1 MTSDGTD
8 ALPGAAAPGRPAAGG
23 PGESR
28 NARSRMDTMSAAKRA
43 LLAKRLAGRR
53 PVDEDAVKP
62 VPRDGQLPLSPAQHR
77 LWFMDQLNPGG
88 TMFNVSMALRFEGA
102 LRPDV
107 LERALREVVHRHESL
122 RTVFP
127 SVGDGPVQRILPDL
141 DVDLTPVTLPAPAA
155 GAVEDGLRQALI
167 AEASKPFSLEHGPLA
182 RATLFRV
189 AAEDHVLQLVVHH
202 SVCDGWSMS
211 LVVDELLA
219 LYRSG
224 ASGAAAQLK
233 ALPLQYADYAAWEA
247 GPERSAR
254 LADGLAFWRRTLDG
268 AVPVIE
274 LPFDRP
280 RPAVQ
285 SFRGA
290 RHHFSLPAGV
300 WPRVREIAADEHAT
314 PFMVLL
320 AGFAALLSRYTS
332 HDEVTALTPV
342 ANRPRAEL
350 ESLVGFFANSLALRV
365 DTSGEPDFREL
376 VGRVRDLTQEALE
389 HGEVPFDRVVEVVD
403 PARDPSHTPIS
414 QVLFAL
420 VQDPELDVTADGVR
434 VSVVEHHTPTAKYD
448 LSLEVWPGSDD
459 VLHGVFEYAT
469 DLFDAATV
477 ARIGTHLGILL
488 GALTEDPGTR
498 IGEAPLLADAEL
510 RELVVDRNRTDDPA
524 LGNRPAHE
532 LFEEQAGRTP
542 DAIALVADERRL
554 TFAELNTLADRLAH
568 RLRSEGVG
576 PEERVALFLERGVDL
591 VVAVLAT
598 LKAGG
603 VYVPLDTTD
612 PAERV
617 AYMLTDSDAR
627 VVVTDVRRAA
637 ALPAGTARVLIAQ
650 EALATPAPADAPAHP
665 APHPDNAAYVIYTS
679 GSTGRP
685 KGVVVTHR
693 GLGNYLQWSVRAYRV
708 ADGGGAPLVSSLR
721 FDLSVTTLFCPLL
734 AGTPVVLVK
743 EGQELDRL
751 SGILGRDLDH
761 GLLKLTPAHLDALDK
776 SLPPAEIEADGY
788 LVVGGESLH
797 GSTVAAWRK
806 RAPGLRVVNEYGPT
820 ETVVGCC
827 VYEVAE
833 GTDLSGTV
841 PIGRPIANTRL
852 YVLDTNLKPVA
863 RGAVG
868 ELFIGGAGVAR
879 GYWNRPDLTA
889 ERFVPD
895 PFAPEPG
902 GRLYRTGD
910 LVRMRPDG
918 ELECLGR
925 VDTQVKVR
933 GYRVELEE
941 IEAALTRLAAVREAV
956 VLLREDRPGE
966 RRLAAYVTPA
976 SDGAAR
982 CAEEELRAEL
992 SACLPDYMVPDHFVV
1007 LEALPLA
1014 LSGKVDRRALPQPDT
1029 GTPGATTNLP
1039 ATPLEQVIAEIW
1051 ADVLGVTPIGRDA
1064 NFNALGG
1071 HSLLTVQA
1079 AARLRKAL
1087 DMDLPL
1093 SVFLQAQSLADL
1105 AERIEALGGRAPRP
1119 GLVTAPRT
1127 GPIPLSYA
1135 QGRLYFMSR
1144 LAEGSSFYNVPI
1156 ALRFDGTFRP
1166 DAFRAA
1172 FAALWGRHEGLRVHF
1187 PSPDGD
1193 PVQQFLPAEDV
1204 PFEEA
1209 DLTGVAVSEARVDAI
1224 VQEEAGRPFDLS
1236 RGPLLRGRLLRLAPD
1251 AHLALLTL
1259 HHAVSDGWSVSIVLD
1274 ELMAL
1279 YRAFAADRPSPLA
1292 PLPHTYVDYTVWQ
1305 RSWLDEETLGTQL
1318 GYWKQQL
1325 TGAPMLDLPTDRPR
1339 PAVQSYRGARHEVA
1353 WPREL
1358 SDAVAELARRE
1369 GVSLFMALLAGFDV
1383 LMARVSGRD
1392 DVTVGTPI
1400 ANRTMTELESIVGF
1414 FANTLALRVDLA
1426 GNPTFTEVLGR
1437 VKETA
1442 DGAYAHQDVPFDM
1455 VVDAVAPQR
1464 SLSHSPL
1471 FQVRFALQNMPGGL
1485 PGAGEGLTLT
1495 EIESEQVT
1503 ARFDLVVD
1511 LWETEDGLQGHAE
1524 YSTDLFD
1531 AETVAR
1537 LMRRYEAL
1545 LGRLVADP
1553 AQRILDT
1560 DLLLPGEH
1568 AELDTLAGTA
1578 AHADA
1583 DGPTFLERFREQVA
1597 RRPEEPAV
1605 TCGATTLSYGDLG
1618 RRSEQLARVLRG
1630 NGVGPETSVAV
1641 YLDRGT
1647 DLVVAVLAVLEAGG
1661 AYLPLDRAY
1670 PRERVAEIV
1679 SDARPALVLTSRA
1692 LEAQA
1697 PPAPGGLLCLED
1709 AGSAAAGDLPP
1720 AQSLA
1725 PDRPAYVV
1733 HTSGTKGK
1741 PKGVVLTHTGLN
1753 AYVHALP
1760 RALDLPEHPVV
1771 LHTASF
1777 AFSSSVRQLMV
1788 PLAHGGRVV
1797 LATRE
1802 QLASPDELLAYA
1814 ARNGVQVLDLVP
1826 SYLRVVAPA
1835 LDRQDWRPELVL
1847 TASEP
1852 LLHDLPE
1859 AIRSGSGGG
1868 SGPRLVNM
1876 YGQTETTGI
1885 VATTPVAVE
1894 RAGRGAVVP
1903 LGRPLDG
1910 MRVHIVDAD
1919 LRRVPPGQPG
1929 EIAVGGP
1936 GLARGYLGDPEL
1948 TAERFVPDPY
1958 GPAGGRL
1965 YRTGDRGRFL
1975 PGGELEFLGRIGD
1988 QVKIRGHRVE
1998 PGEVASELAALD
2010 GVRECAVLCAEDA
2023 ADERRL
2029 VGYVALVP
2037 GTGTTAAALRA
2048 GLQQKLPDYMIP
2060 TIVTVGSL
2068 PRLSN
2073 GKVDRVA
2080 LLATEA
2086 TPVQTRTTPAAGA
2099 PRLATD
2105 DPGYLDRVVELVSIW
2120 KDVLRLPKV
2129 GTKDDF
2135 FELGGDSLHAIRV
2148 VDRARK
2154 AGIAITPAQFIA
2166 NPTIA
2171 GLAAVAG
2178 EPEAPGTRH
2187 RGTLAGIWKE
2197 VLRLPE
2203 VGDDDDFFEL
2213 GGDSLHAIRV
2223 VDRARKAGIAITP
2236 AQFIA
2241 NPTIAGLAAVAG
2253 EHTEPGDAPA
2263 ETGAVPL
2270 VPSNLAFQERDF
2282 ADKHLYTHIF
2292 MFDAL
2297 ERLDPQLMERA
2308 VAAVATHHD
2317 SLRISFPKEG
2327 GAYRVKVHERFDQP
2341 LFTFVDLSAL
2351 DPAAQDVAFRRLD
2364 ATLHRKVDF
2373 EHGPL
2378 LHFALVRFGAGRAD
2392 RLVAIVHHQLMDN
2405 SSWGVLTED
2414 LQAAYLAL
2422 ADGSEPE
2429 LTPLTAS
2436 FAQWA
2441 RSLDALA
2448 HSAELEKDAAYWS
2461 DLAAKPVPHWP
2472 LDHQG
2477 GVDDMASED
2486 SVLVTL
2492 SGADTALLRRLI
2504 RRDYGL
2510 TLNDLLLAAVLK
2522 GFAEWTGQNSVLVD
2536 LVSRGRELGGEDLDL
2551 SRAIGRFSMTSPRLL
2566 DLPAAPGT
2574 RALLDSVAEQLRA
2587 VPRGGLGFGLLRYT
2601 GARPDVAKALAPL
2614 GKPDILVNNWG
2625 EVGTFTDDSP
2635 LLGAPIE
2642 DAWPAPGLQRMH
2654 RLIVDGRVYDGALRL
2669 GFRFSRNLNDR
2680 DNIAKLAALVEDV
2693 LRDMAHGAES

>member
-1 MTSDGTD
+1 MNFDGTD
-8 ALPGAAAPGRPAAGG
+8 AVRRTAADGQQEAGVPGGQG
-23 PGESR
+23 ST
-28 NARSRMDTMSAAKRA
+28 RSRLDTMSPAKRA
-43 LLAKRLAGRR
+43 LLAKRITGRR
-53 PVDEDAVKP
+53 RADEDAIRP
-62 VPRDGQLPLSPAQHR
+62 VPRDGQLPLSYAQRR
-77 LWFMDQLNPGG
+77 LWFMEQLNPGG
-88 TMFNVSMALRFEGA
+88 TMFNVSVALRFEGA

-107 LERALREVVHRHESL
+107 LERSIREVFRRHESL
-122 RTVFP
+122 RTAFP

-141 DVDLTPVTLPAPAA
+141 DVDLTPVPLPAPTA
-155 GAVEDGLRQALI
+155 GSHEDALREVLV
-167 AEASKPFSLEHGPLA
+167 AEASRPFSLEHGPLA
-182 RATLFRV
+182 RATVFR
-189 AAEDHVLQLVVHH
+189 AGAEDHVLLLVVHH

-211 LVVDELLA
+211 IVIDELLA
-219 LYRSG
+219 LYAGRAKG
-224 ASGAAAQLK
+224 VEAGLK
-233 ALPLQYADYAAWEA
+233 PLSLQYADYAAWEA
-247 GPERSAR
+247 GPERTAQ
-254 LADGLAFWRRTLDG
+254 LDEGLAFWRRSLAG

-280 RPAVQ
+280 RPPVQ

-290 RHHFSLPAGV
+290 RHRFSLPAGI
-300 WPRVREIAADEHAT
+300 WSRVKEIAADEHAT

-332 HDEVTALTPV
+332 HDEVTAVTPV

-365 DTSGEPDFREL
+365 DTSGEPDFRDL
-376 VGRVRDLTQEALE
+376 VGRVRDLTQEALA
-389 HGEVPFDRVVEVVD
+389 HGEVPFDRVVEAVD
-403 PARDPSHTPIS
+403 PARDLSHTPIA

-420 VQDPELDVTADGVR
+420 VQDPALDVALDSMN
-434 VSVVEHHTPTAKYD
+434 VSVVEHHTATAKYD
-448 LSLEVWPGSDD
+448 LSLEVWPGADD

-469 DLFDAATV
+469 DLFDEATV

-488 GALTEDPGTR
+488 GALTEAPGTR
-498 IGEAPLLADAEL
+498 IGAAPLLAEGEL
-510 RELVVDRNRTDDPA
+510 QELLVDRNRTEDPT
-524 LGNRPAHE
+524 LGDRPVHE
-532 LFEEQAGRTP
+532 LFEHQAARTP
-542 DAIALVADERRL
+542 DAIALVTDEQRL

-568 RLRSEGVG
+568 RLRCEGVG
-576 PEERVALFLERGVDL
+576 PEERVALFLERSVDL

-598 LKAGG
+598 LKTGG
-603 VYVPLDTTD
+603 AYVPLDTSD
-612 PAERV
+612 PAERI
-617 AYMLTDSDAR
+617 AYMLADADAR
-627 VVVTDVRRAA
+627 VVVTDTCRVA
-637 ALPAGTARVLIAQ
+637 ALPQSGAHVLIAR
-650 EALATPAPADAPAHP
+650 EATGTPVPAGAPAHP
-665 APHPDNAAYVIYTS
+665 RSHPDNVAYVIYTS

-693 GLGNYLQWSVRAYRV
+693 GLGNYLEWSVRAYRV
-708 ADGGGAPLVSSLR
+708 ADGGGAPLVSPLR

-734 AGTPVVLVK
+734 AGRPLVLVA

-751 SGILGRDLDH
+751 SGMFGRDLDH
-761 GLLKLTPAHLDALDK
+761 GLVKLTPAHLDALDK
-776 SLPPAEIEADGY
+776 SVPPVEIEADGY

-797 GSTVAAWRK
+797 GGTVAAWRK

-827 VYEVAE
+827 VYEVDE
-833 GTDLSGTV
+833 HTDLSGTV

-895 PFAPEPG
+895 PFAAEPG
-902 GRLYRTGD
+902 ERLYRTGD
-910 LVRMRPDG
+910 LVRIRPDG

-976 SDGAAR
+976 NDGDPR
-982 CAEEELRAEL
+982 CAEEDLRAEL
-992 SACLPDYMVPDHFVV
+992 RAGLPEYMVPDHFVV
-1007 LEALPLA
+1007 LDELPLA
-1014 LSGKVDRRALPQPDT
+1014 QSGKVDRRALPQP
-1029 GTPGATTNLP
+1029 GTDASDPATDLP
-1039 ATPLEQVIAEIW
+1039 ATPLERAIAEIW
-1051 ADVLGVTPIGRDA
+1051 ADVLGLSSVGRDA

-1079 AARLRKAL
+1079 AARLRKSL
-1087 DMDLPL
+1087 DLDLPL
-1093 SVFLQAQSLADL
+1093 SVFLEAQTLADL
-1105 AERIEALGGRAPRP
+1105 AQRIEALGGRAPRP

-1127 GPIPLSYA
+1127 GPVPLSYA

-1156 ALRFDGTFRP
+1156 ALRFDGAFRP

-1172 FAALWGRHEGLRVHF
+1172 FAALWGRHEGLRVRF

-1193 PVQQFLPAEDV
+1193 PVQEFLPAEEV
-1204 PFEEA
+1204 PFEES
-1209 DLTGVAVSEARVDAI
+1209 DLTGTADTEARLDAL
-1224 VQEEAGRPFDLS
+1224 VQEEAGRPFDLA
-1236 RGPLLRGRLLRLAPD
+1236 RGPLLRGRLLRLAPE

-1259 HHAVSDGWSVSIVLD
+1259 HHSVSDGWSVSIVLD
-1274 ELMAL
+1274 ELMAM
-1279 YRAFAADRPSPLA
+1279 YRAFAADQPSPLT
-1292 PLPHTYVDYTVWQ
+1292 PLPHTYVDYTFWQ
-1305 RSWLDEETLGTQL
+1305 RSWLDKETLDEQL

-1325 TGAPMLDLPTDRPR
+1325 GGAPMLDLPTDRPR

-1353 WPREL
+1353 WSREL
-1358 SDAVAELARRE
+1358 SDAVTELARRE
-1369 GVSLFMALLAGFDV
+1369 GVSLFMTLLAGFDV
-1383 LMARVSGRD
+1383 LMARVSGRH

-1414 FANTLALRVDLA
+1414 FANTLALRVDLT
-1426 GNPTFTEVLGR
+1426 GNPTFADVLAR
-1437 VKETA
+1437 VKKTA
-1442 DGAYAHQDVPFDM
+1442 NGAYAHQDVPFEM

-1485 PGAGEGLTLT
+1485 PDAGEGLTLS

-1531 AETVAR
+1531 AETIAR
-1537 LMRRYEAL
+1537 LMQRFETL

-1553 AQRILDT
+1553 ARRVFDT
-1560 DLLLPGEH
+1560 DLLLSGEY
-1568 AELDTLAGTA
+1568 AELDTLSGTA
-1578 AHADA
+1578 DADA
-1583 DGPTFLERFREQVA
+1583 DGRTFLERFQEHVEGMPA
-1597 RRPEEPAV
+1597 EPAV
-1605 TCGATTLSYGDLG
+1605 TCGTTTLSYGELG
-1618 RRSEQLARVLRG
+1618 RRSEELARTLRG
-1630 NGVGPETSVAV
+1630 NGVGPETMVAV
-1641 YLDRGT
+1641 YLERGT
-1647 DLVVAVLAVLEAGG
+1647 DLLVAVLAVLRAGG
-1661 AYLPLDRAY
+1661 AYLPLDTAY

-1679 SDARPALVLTSRA
+1679 ADARPALVLTSRA
-1692 LEAQA
+1692 LAAEA
-1697 PPAPGGLLCLED
+1697 PAVPGGPLVLED
-1709 AGSAAAGDLPP
+1709 TDGAAVGELPSASCLSPN
-1720 AQSLA
+1720 
-1725 PDRPAYVV
+1725 RPAYVV
-1733 HTSGTKGK
+1733 YTSGTKGK
-1741 PKGVVLTHTGLN
+1741 PKGVVLTHTGLD
-1753 AYVHALP
+1753 AYVRALP
-1760 RALDLPEHPVV
+1760 RALELPERPVV

-1797 LATRE
+1797 VATRE

-1814 ARNGVQVLDLVP
+1814 ACNGVQVLDLVP

-1835 LDRQDWRPELVL
+1835 LDRQDWRPEHVL

-1852 LLHDLPE
+1852 LLQDLPE
-1859 AIRSGSGGG
+1859 TIRSRPGAPG
-1868 SGPRLVNM
+1868 LVNM

-1885 VATTPVAVE
+1885 VATGPVGPE
-1894 RAGRGAVVP
+1894 RVGRGVVVP

-1910 MRVHIVDAD
+1910 TRIHIVDD
-1919 LRRVPPGQPG
+1919 ELRRVSPGHPG
-1929 EIAVGGP
+1929 EIVVGGP
-1936 GLARGYLGDPEL
+1936 SLARGYLGDPAL
-1948 TAERFVPDPY
+1948 TAARFVPDPF

-1975 PGGELEFLGRIGD
+1975 PGGALEFLGRIGD
-1988 QVKIRGHRVE
+1988 QAKIRGHRVE
-1998 PGEVASELAALD
+1998 PGEVASELAGLD
-2010 GVRECAVLCAEDA
+2010 GVRECAVFCVEDA

-2029 VGYVALVP
+2029 VGYVTLRP
-2037 GTGTTAAALRA
+2037 GTGVTAGGLRA
-2048 GLQQKLPDYMIP
+2048 RLGEKLPDYMIP

-2099 PRLATD
+2099 PRLAAD
-2105 DPGYLDRVVELVSIW
+2105 DTGYLDRVVELVSIW
-2120 KDVLRLPKV
+2120 KEVLRLPKV
-2129 GTKDDF
+2129 GTQDDF

-2148 VDRARK
+2148 VDRARR
-2154 AGIAITPAQFIA
+2154 AGIAITPAQFMA

-2171 GLAAVAG
+2171 GLAAVATD
-2178 EPEAPGTRH
+2178 PDAPGVRH
-2187 RGTLAGIWKE
+2187 RETLAGIWKE
-2197 VLRLPE
+2197 VLRLSE
-2203 VGDDDDFFEL
+2203 VGHDDDFFEL

-2223 VDRARKAGIAITP
+2223 VDRARRAGIAITP
-2236 AQFIA
+2236 AQFMA
-2241 NPTIAGLAAVAG
+2241 NPTIAGLAAVATDR
-2253 EHTEPGDAPA
+2253 TEPGAGPA

-2292 MFDAL
+2292 MFETL
-2297 ERLDPQLMERA
+2297 ERLDAQLMERA
-2308 VAAVATHHD
+2308 VAATVAHHD
-2317 SLRISFPKEG
+2317 SLRISFPREG
-2327 GAYRVKVHERFDQP
+2327 GAYRVKIHDRFEQAP
-2341 LFTFVDLSAL
+2341 FTFVDLSAL

-2364 ATLHRKVDF
+2364 TTLHRKVDF

-2378 LHFALVRFGAGRAD
+2378 LHFALVRFGADRPD

-2414 LQAAYLAL
+2414 LQAAYLAV
-2422 ADGSEPE
+2422 ADGKEPQ
-2429 LTPLTAS
+2429 LAPLTAS

-2441 RSLDALA
+2441 RNLDTLA
-2448 HSAELEKDAAYWS
+2448 RSAELDEDAAYWS
-2461 DLAAKPVPHWP
+2461 ALAGRAVSHWP
-2472 LDHQG
+2472 LDHQNG
-2477 GVDDMASED
+2477 TDSMASED
-2486 SVLVTL
+2486 SVLVEL
-2492 SGADTALLRRLI
+2492 SGADTASLRRLS

-2587 VPRGGLGFGLLRYT
+2587 VPRNGLGFGLLRYI
-2601 GARPDVAKALAPL
+2601 GARPDVAEALASL

-2625 EVGTFTDDSP
+2625 EVGKFTDDSP
-2635 LLGAPIE
+2635 LLGAPVE

-2693 LRDMAHGAES
+2693 LREMADGAGS

>member
-1 MTSDGTD
+1 MTSDGTE
-8 ALPGAAAPGRPAAGG
+8 ARPGPAAGE

-43 LLAKRLAGRR
+43 LLAKRIAGRR
-53 PVDEDAVKP
+53 RTDEDVIKP
-62 VPRDGQLPLSPAQHR
+62 VSRDGQLPLSPAQHR
-77 LWFMDQLNPGG
+77 LWFMEQLNPGG
-88 TMFNVSMALRFEGA
+88 TMFNVSTALRFEGA

-107 LERALREVVHRHESL
+107 LDRSIRNVFRRHESL

-127 SVGDGPVQRILPDL
+127 SVGDGPTQRILPDVV
-141 DVDLTPVTLPAPAA
+141 VDLTPVTLPVPAA
-155 GAVEDGLRQALI
+155 GAVEDGLRKALI

-182 RATLFRV
+182 RATLFR
-189 AAEDHVLQLVVHH
+189 AAPEDHVLQLVVHH
-202 SVCDGWSMS
+202 SVCDGWSMG

-224 ASGAAAQLK
+224 ASGADAQLK
-233 ALPLQYADYAAWEA
+233 ALPLQYADYAAWEG
-247 GPERSAR
+247 GPERTAR

-290 RHHFSLPAGV
+290 RHHFSLPAAI

-376 VGRVRDLTQEALE
+376 VGRVRDLTQQALE
-389 HGEVPFDRVVEVVD
+389 HGEVPFDRVVEAVD

-420 VQDPELDVTADGVR
+420 VQDPELDVTVDGVR

-448 LSLEVWPGSDD
+448 LSLEIWPGADD

-488 GALTEDPGTR
+488 GALTEEPGTR
-498 IGEAPLLADAEL
+498 IGDAPLLADAEL

-532 LFEEQAGRTP
+532 LFEDQADRTP

-603 VYVPLDTTD
+603 VYVPLDPAD

-637 ALPAGTARVLIAQ
+637 ALPESGARVLIAQ

-693 GLGNYLQWSVRAYRV
+693 GLGNYLEWSVRAYRV

-734 AGTPVVLVK
+734 AGSPVVLVK
-743 EGQELDRL
+743 EGQELDQL
-751 SGILGRDLDH
+751 SGILGRDVDY

-797 GSTVAAWRK
+797 GGTVAAWRK

-827 VYEVAE
+827 VYEVDE
-833 GTDLSGTV
+833 STDLSDSV

-852 YVLDTNLKPVA
+852 YVLDNNLKPVA

-879 GYWNRPDLTA
+879 GYWERPDLTA

-982 CAEEELRAEL
+982 RAEEELRAEL
-992 SACLPDYMVPDHFVV
+992 SAGLPEYMVPDHFMV

-1014 LSGKVDRRALPQPDT
+1014 QSGKVDRRALPQPDT

-1156 ALRFDGTFRP
+1156 ALRFDGALRP

-1193 PVQQFLPAEDV
+1193 PVQKFLPAEDV

-1209 DLTGVAVSEARVDAI
+1209 DLTGVAVGEARLDAI

-1236 RGPLLRGRLLRLAPD
+1236 RGPLMRGRLLRLAPD

-1305 RSWLDEETLGTQL
+1305 RSWLVEETLDTQL

-1325 TGAPMLDLPTDRPR
+1325 AGAPMLDLPTDRPR

-1369 GVSLFMALLAGFDV
+1369 GVSLFMALLSGFDV

-1426 GNPTFTEVLGR
+1426 GNPTFAEVLGR

-1568 AELDTLAGTA
+1568 AELDTLAGPA
-1578 AHADA
+1578 ANADA

-1597 RRPEEPAV
+1597 HRPEEPAV
-1605 TCGATTLSYGDLG
+1605 TCGATALSYGDLG

-1630 NGVGPETSVAV
+1630 NGVGPETTVAV

-1661 AYLPLDRAY
+1661 AFLPLDRAY

-1679 SDARPALVLTSRA
+1679 SDALPALVLTSRA
-1692 LEAQA
+1692 LEAEA
-1697 PPAPGGLLCLED
+1697 PSAPGRLLFLED
-1709 AGSAAAGDLPP
+1709 AGSTAADDLPP
-1720 AQSLA
+1720 AQCLA

-1733 HTSGTKGK
+1733 YTSGTKGK

-1760 RALDLPEHPVV
+1760 RALALPERPVV

-1835 LDRQDWRPELVL
+1835 LNRQYWRPELVL

-1859 AIRSGSGGG
+1859 TIRGGSGGNG

-1885 VATTPVAVE
+1885 VATTPVAAE

-1910 MRVHIVDAD
+1910 MRVHIVGAD

-2010 GVRECAVLCAEDA
+2010 GVRECAVLCAEDG

-2029 VGYVALVP
+2029 VGYVALQP
-2037 GTGTTAAALRA
+2037 GTGTTTAALRT

-2178 EPEAPGTRH
+2178 E
-2187 RGTLAGIWKE
+2187 
-2197 VLRLPE
+2197 
-2203 VGDDDDFFEL
+2203 
-2213 GGDSLHAIRV
+2213 
-2223 VDRARKAGIAITP
+2223 
-2236 AQFIA
+2236 
-2241 NPTIAGLAAVAG
+2241 
-2253 EHTEPGDAPA
+2253 HTEPGDAPG

-2297 ERLDPQLMERA
+2297 ERLDPRPMERA
-2308 VAAVATHHD
+2308 VAAVAAHHD
-2317 SLRISFPKEG
+2317 SLRISFPKEA
-2327 GAYRVKVHERFDQP
+2327 GAYRMKVHERFDQP

-2351 DPAAQDVAFRRLD
+2351 DPAAQGVAFRRLD

-2378 LHFALVRFGAGRAD
+2378 LHFALVRFGADRAD
-2392 RLVAIVHHQLMDN
+2392 RFVAIVHHQLMDN

-2414 LQAAYLAL
+2414 LQAAYLA
-2422 ADGSEPE
+2422 AAGGSEPE

-2441 RSLDALA
+2441 RNLDALA
-2448 HSAELEKDAAYWS
+2448 HTAELDQDAAYWS

-2472 LDHQG
+2472 LDHQDG
-2477 GVDDMASED
+2477 ADDMASED

-2492 SGADTALLRRLI
+2492 SGADTASLRRLI

-2566 DLPAAPGT
+2566 DLPAAPGS

-2601 GARPDVAKALAPL
+2601 GARPDVARALAPL

-2693 LRDMAHGAES
+2693 LREMAHGAES